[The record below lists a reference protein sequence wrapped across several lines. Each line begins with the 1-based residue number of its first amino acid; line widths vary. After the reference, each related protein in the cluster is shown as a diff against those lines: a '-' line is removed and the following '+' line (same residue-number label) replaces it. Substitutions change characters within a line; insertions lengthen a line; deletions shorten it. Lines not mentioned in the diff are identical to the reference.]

1 MQNKNMIKN
10 FDWEK
15 HLQEWSLKRLEILE
29 DYEKE
34 ELPASMLE
42 SGYLGYPGATEQE
55 IATAEARLGL
65 TFPYSYREF
74 LKVSNGLLTS
84 GQGLKFSSTEEIEW
98 YAWDNE
104 AFIDKCIETWEPVT
118 DEEYF
123 VYGAEQWDLVW
134 RPEYLQTAIEISS
147 RDNGYI
153 FLLNPQ
159 VSVLDNEWEAWF
171 CSFSTAW
178 GISRYRSFQEMMENI
193 LNDPESIF

>member
-1 MQNKNMIKN
+1 MNMTKK
-10 FDWEK
+10 FDWEQ
-15 HLQEWSLKRLEILE
+15 HIREWSLKRLEMLE

-34 ELPASMLE
+34 ELPSYMLE
-42 SGYLGYPGATEQE
+42 SNYLGYPGAKEKE
-55 IATAEARLGL
+55 IADIEARLGV
-65 TFPYSYREF
+65 TFPHSYREF

-84 GQGLKFSSTEEIEW
+84 GQGLKFYSVDEIEW

-104 AFIDKCIETWEPVT
+104 GFIDECIKTWEPVT

-123 VYGAEQWDLVW
+123 VYGTEQWDLIW
-134 RPEYLQTAIEISS
+134 RPQYLQTAIEISS
-147 RDNGYI
+147 QDDGYI

-193 LNDPESIF
+193 LSDPESIF

>member
-1 MQNKNMIKN
+1 M
-10 FDWEK
+10 
-15 HLQEWSLKRLEILE
+15 LE

-34 ELPASMLE
+34 EFPSCMLK
-42 SGYLGYPGATEQE
+42 SNYLGYPSAKEEE
-55 IATAEARLGL
+55 IEAVEARLGV
-65 TFPYSYREF
+65 TFPHSYREF

-84 GQGLKFSSTEEIEW
+84 GQGLKFYSVDEIEW

-104 AFIDKCIETWEPVT
+104 GFIDESIETWEPVT

-123 VYGAEQWDLVW
+123 VYGTEQCDLIW
-134 RPEYLQTAIEISS
+134 RPQYLQTAIEISNP
-147 RDNGYI
+147 DNGYI

-193 LNDPESIF
+193 LSDPESIYP